1 MAIERAN
8 AVDPAIARLAQIVGP
23 LLAGV
28 LITLLVRPTDFFW
41 TL

>member
-8 AVDPAIARLAQIVGP
+8 AVYRAIARLVQIVGP

-28 LITLLVRPTDFFW
+28 LITLLRAANVRF
-41 TL
+41 